1 MATERN
7 LGCVVVAVDESEE
20 SMNALKWSLEN
31 LRLRPASADGEQP
44 AGTFTVLHV
53 QPAPSI
59 VSGISPAA
67 IPFGG
72 PSHVEVPAFA
82 AAIEGHQRRI
92 SEAILNHALK
102 ICLEKNANVN
112 TSIVVGDPKDVIC
125 DFTSNVKADLLVMG
139 CRAIG
144 PIKRMFLG
152 SVSNFCI
159 NHVQCPVVVIKGTA
173 QA

>member
-72 PSHVEVPAFA
+72 PSKLY
-82 AAIEGHQRRI
+82 IRRR
-92 SEAILNHALK
+92 AILFLCFATK
-102 ICLEKNANVN
+102 IWGISL
-112 TSIVVGDPKDVIC
+112 I
-125 DFTSNVKADLLVMG
+125 L
-139 CRAIG
+139 
-144 PIKRMFLG
+144 
-152 SVSNFCI
+152 
-159 NHVQCPVVVIKGTA
+159 
-173 QA
+173 